1 MRVSPAYQVSLL
13 PTVVARPG
21 ERIVGCGDVSEN
33 VFFLRTGW
41 AFRYMHLANGARQI
55 LDFLLPGDIFSAAS
69 VVDER
74 FTFSVEALTEVQVG
88 EVRRQSLA
96 KQLTLSPALQSEWLR
111 DLARQSRSADE
122 LIAVVGRGSA
132 EVRVAHL
139 LFQLARRISRSD
151 LASEHGLPF
160 PLKLVHMADAVG
172 LTPECVC
179 RMIGRFRRRGIV
191 SLSNGCLEVL
201 SFEELEQLGSLRA
214 AR

>member
-1 MRVSPAYQVSLL
+1 MNPAYQVSLL

-88 EVRRQSLA
+88 EVRRQSSGKA
-96 KQLTLSPALQSEWLR
+96 
-111 DLARQSRSADE
+111 
-122 LIAVVGRGSA
+122 INA
-132 EVRVAHL
+132 E
-139 LFQLARRISRSD
+139 S
-151 LASEHGLPF
+151 
-160 PLKLVHMADAVG
+160 
-172 LTPECVC
+172 
-179 RMIGRFRRRGIV
+179 
-191 SLSNGCLEVL
+191 
-201 SFEELEQLGSLRA
+201 RA
-214 AR
+214 AIGVAS